1 MPEPVRPLPARK
13 TTEIKKSLRP
23 LFAPRL
29 KALDLDCNWN
39 NVQSHEKERR
49 LLLRVWDVTPEKRTQ
64 LAALRNLVNSA
75 IAQNEPGCDVRF
87 EVVMDEGP
95 RYINECDGSSGSL
108 DPRTGVMTHH
118 SREVLG

>member
-1 MPEPVRPLPARK
+1 MANPRK

-39 NVQSHEKERR
+39 NVRSEEKERR
-49 LLLRVWDVTPEKRTQ
+49 LVLQVWDVTPEKRVQ
-64 LAALRNLVNSA
+64 LVAFRNSVNST
-75 IAQNEPGCDVRF
+75 IAQNEPGCDVLF

-95 RYINECDGSSGSL
+95 RYINECDGSSGSF
-108 DPRTGVMTHH
+108 DPRTGVMTTYR
-118 SREVLG
+118 SELGE